1 MLRSYIRMLL
11 FSLALLVGVQV
22 PGFMLDYEQRVDAHR
37 LESEQSLGGF
47 RRTADQYFE
56 GSLERLLAHYQASE
70 DPVFRSDADS
80 LGILMRRNAL
90 FNEEWQALQGP
101 WYEKAWR
108 ILVRPNPELRD
119 ETLAQYRY
127 QVVLT
132 PAAIAWGVGLGLALA
147 VIMETLALW
156 LSILLYPRRPARRI
170 S

>member
-1 MLRSYIRMLL
+1 MLRSYVRMLL
-11 FSLALLVGVQV
+11 FSVALLVGVQV

-37 LESEQSLGGF
+37 LESEQSLSGF
-47 RRTADQYFE
+47 RRTAEQYFE
-56 GSLERLLAHYQASE
+56 GSLERLLAHYQASD

-90 FNEEWQALQGP
+90 FDEEWQALQGP

-119 ETLAQYRY
+119 ETLRQYRY

-147 VIMETLALW
+147 VILETLALW

>member
-11 FSLALLVGVQV
+11 FTLALLVGVQV

-37 LESEQSLGGF
+37 LESEQSLSGF
-47 RRTADQYFE
+47 RRTADQYFD
-56 GSLERLLAHYQASE
+56 GSLERLLAHYQASD

-80 LGILMRRNAL
+80 LGLLMRRNAL

-119 ETLAQYRY
+119 ETLQQYRY

-132 PAAIAWGVGLGLALA
+132 PAAIAWGVGLGLGLS
-147 VIMETLALW
+147 VVLETLALW
-156 LSILLYPRRPARRI
+156 LSILLYPRRPPRRVY
-170 S
+170 